1 MLIVIIPD
9 PDVMMVT
16 DEISEDDKEVKKPDP
31 KGGPGTGPSSG
42 PTTGG
47 KSTAVKKEDDIYF

>member
-1 MLIVIIPD
+1 MVVPD
-9 PDVMMVT
+9 PDVMMIGNS
-16 DEISEDDKEVKKPDP
+16 DLSDDNKEDKKPDE

-47 KSTAVKKEDDIYF
+47 KSTNIKKEDCSY